1 LIVPGEPHAFV
12 PGKWGTRIHVRDA
25 VALVAAVTLLS
36 GAAEGQRSD
45 TAFTLFTDITR
56 EAGIDFTNIN
66 GASADKHLVETM
78 GSGGLFFDYDNDGYP
93 DIFLVD
99 GGSLADPTA
108 AAKARHRLYHNLHNG
123 TFADVTE
130 SSGIRHREYG
140 MGACAADYDNDG
152 YVDLYVTN
160 YGANTLYRNR
170 HDGSFQDVTRTAGVG
185 APLWSTSCAFAD
197 FDRDGYVDLFITNYV
212 NASPEHPPFCGN
224 AQLKIRTY
232 CHPLNFQ
239 PLTNLVYH
247 NNGNGTF
254 TDVTSSLGLAN
265 FRGNGLG
272 VVVADLDDD
281 EWPDVF
287 VANDTMPN
295 FLFMNERGKRF
306 VETGLSAGV
315 AVATDGTPR
324 AGMGTDA
331 GDYDSDGKLDL
342 IVTNLDLETHSLF
355 RNLGGRLFAYM
366 TPQVGL
372 SAPTRQFVG
381 FGVAWIDY
389 DNDGAPDLAM
399 TNGHVLD
406 KTELL
411 RAGSRYAQRSQL
423 FHNVGGRFVETGR
436 GPGSPFDVERVGRG
450 LAAGDIDNDG
460 DLDLLMTVNGGRA
473 VLLRN
478 DIGQSQNALLVQTIG
493 KASNRDGIGA
503 RLKLTAGGRT
513 QIREIKSG
521 SSYLSQNDMRAHF
534 GLARASVVDRLE
546 IRWPNGRTEVIEKI
560 PAGQIITV
568 REGEGIVQRNP
579 YGVLRPTSAGR

>member
-1 LIVPGEPHAFV
+1 
-12 PGKWGTRIHVRDA
+12 
-25 VALVAAVTLLS
+25 VALIAVVALLLS
-36 GAAEGQRSD
+36 GPVRGQRGEA
-45 TAFTLFTDITR
+45 AFSLFTDITR
-56 EAGIDFTNIN
+56 AAGIDFTNVN

-78 GSGGLFFDYDNDGYP
+78 GSGGLFFDYDNDGWP

-99 GGSLADPTA
+99 GGSLADRSVA
-108 AAKARHRLYHNLHNG
+108 ATARHRLYHNLHNG
-123 TFADVTE
+123 TFADVTAT
-130 SSGIRHREYG
+130 SGISHREYG
-140 MGACAADYDNDG
+140 MGACAGDYDNDG

-160 YGANTLYRNR
+160 FGANTLYHNR
-170 HDGSFQDVTRTAGVG
+170 HDGTFQDVTRAAGVG

-197 FDRDGYVDLFITNYV
+197 FDRDGKLDLFVTNYV

-239 PLTNLVYH
+239 PLTSLVYH

-254 TDVTSSLGLAN
+254 TDVTAALGVAPYH
-265 FRGNGLG
+265 GNGLG
-272 VVVADLDDD
+272 VIVADLDDD

-306 VETGLSAGV
+306 TETGLSAGV

-331 GDYDSDGKLDL
+331 GDYDGDGRLDL

-355 RNLGGRLFAYM
+355 RNLGGRLFSYM
-366 TPQVGL
+366 TPQSGL
-372 SAPTRQFVG
+372 GAATRPFVG
-381 FGVAWIDY
+381 FGVEWIDY
-389 DNDGAPDLAM
+389 DNDGALDLAM

-411 RAGSRYAQRSQL
+411 RAGSKYAQRSQL

-450 LAAGDIDNDG
+450 LAAGDVDNDG
-460 DLDLLMTVNGGRA
+460 ALDLLMTVNGGRA
-473 VLLRN
+473 VLLHN
-478 DIGQSQNALLVQTIG
+478 DVGRAQNALLVQTIG
-493 KASNRDGIGA
+493 TASNRDGIGA
-503 RLKLTAGGRT
+503 RLKVTSGGHT

-534 GLARASVVDRLE
+534 GLGRATLVDRLE
-546 IRWPNGRTEVIEKI
+546 IRWPSGRSETVEKI
-560 PAGQIITV
+560 PANQIITV
-568 REGEGIVQRNP
+568 REGEGVIKQVPLAR
-579 YGVLRPTSAGR
+579 